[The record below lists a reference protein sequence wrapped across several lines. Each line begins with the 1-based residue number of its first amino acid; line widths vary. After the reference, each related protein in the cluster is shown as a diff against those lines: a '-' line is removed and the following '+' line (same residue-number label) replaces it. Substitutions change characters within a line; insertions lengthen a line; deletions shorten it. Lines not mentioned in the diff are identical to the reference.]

1 MAINKVEYNGKTL
14 IDLTN
19 DTVTDNTLIAGTTAH
34 AADGERIVGAF
45 DPTIYLEKTGNA
57 SNVTTAFT
65 KATARANIAT
75 GEALTISMGKIAKYF
90 ADLKGVAFSGS
101 AADLTAGTLSADR
114 LPSIPASKLS
124 GTISSS
130 NLPSYVD
137 DVLEY
142 TAKAN
147 FPKEGEKGKIY
158 VDVTTNLTYRW
169 SGTAYVEISPS
180 LALGTTS
187 ATAYRGDY
195 GKIAYDH
202 SQTTGNP
209 HKTTASDIGL
219 GNVGNFKAVSTVASQ
234 GLSDTEKSNARA
246 NIGAGTGTYTKSST
260 GIPKSDLASAV
271 QTSLGRADTALQSH
285 QDISGKQDKSTAVTH
300 TANTTAGSA
309 TQPVYIASNG
319 VATPTTY
326 TLGKSV
332 PSNAVFT
339 DTNTWK
345 ANTSSSEGY
354 VASGKGQANKVW
366 KTDANGTP
374 AWRDDANTTY
384 SNFVKSGSTA
394 KAGLVPQPPTTAGAT
409 KYLREDGAWAV
420 PVTVQNNLTS
430 TSTTNAL
437 SAAQGKI
444 LNEAIKEVNNNLA
457 LIAYPYGTYSNVT
470 IRGYI
475 SRKQYDS
482 TGNSRYLVFVPC
494 PQSPAVGFGVK
505 TIRTLVIQGIAILR
519 QNATDQSGYT
529 LANVKQDYQGITL
542 SIDTAN
548 DISGYICECTFDFY
562 ASK

>member
-19 DTVTDNTLIAGTTAH
+19 DTVTDNTLIAGITAH

-75 GEALTISMGKIAKYF
+75 GEALTISMGKITKYF

-101 AADLTAGTLSADR
+101 AADLTEGTLSADR
-114 LPSIPASKLS
+114 LPSIPVSKLS

-142 TAKAN
+142 TTKAN

-169 SGTAYVEISPS
+169 SGTAYIEISPS

-234 GLSDTEKSNARA
+234 GLSDTEKTNARA
-246 NIGAGTGTYTKSST
+246 NIGAGTGTYSKPST

-300 TANTTAGSA
+300 TANTAAGSA

-319 VATPTTY
+319 TATPTTY

-339 DTNTWK
+339 DTTYSVMK
-345 ANTSSSEGY
+345 GATSS
-354 VASGKGQANKVW
+354 ASG
-366 KTDANGTP
+366 T
-374 AWRDDANTTY
+374 
-384 SNFVKSGSTA
+384 S
-394 KAGLVPQPPTTAGAT
+394 GLVPAASAG
-409 KYLREDGAWAV
+409 KQGQFLRGDGVWAV

-430 TSTTNAL
+430 TSTADAL
-437 SAAQGKI
+437 SAAQGKV
-444 LNEAIKEVNNNLA
+444 LNEAINEINNNLKLSLLSKYEPGGNA
-457 LIAYPYGTYSNVT
+457 TIGDNLKNYRTPGMYSVASEYVFNDNGDSSVVYGTLIVFAGMYANFAAQLLFT
-470 IRGYI
+470 
-475 SRKQYDS
+475 
-482 TGNSRYLVFVPC
+482 TGNELYHRQY
-494 PQSPAVGFGVK
+494 
-505 TIRTLVIQGIAILR
+505 IEGIWGDWKAI
-519 QNATDQSGYT
+519 
-529 LANVKQDYQGITL
+529 
-542 SIDTAN
+542 
-548 DISGYICECTFDFY
+548 
-562 ASK
+562 

>member
-209 HKTTASDIGL
+209 HKTTAGDIGL

-246 NIGAGTGTYTKSST
+246 NIGAGTGTYSKPST
-260 GIPKSDLASAV
+260 GIPNSDLASAV

-309 TQPVYIASNG
+309 TQPVYITSNG

-444 LNEAIKEVNNNLA
+444 LNEAIKEVNNNLV
-457 LIAYPYGTYSNVT
+457 LVAYPYGTYSNVT
-470 IRGYI
+470 LHGYI
-475 SRKQYDS
+475 SHKQNDS

-505 TIRTLVIQGIAILR
+505 TIRTLVIQGIAVLR